1 MACGAAPPSSSDA
14 GSNATS
20 PEDLPLG
27 SHIHWGAMAPVP
39 ASEPIEAIAPLR
51 ISFVGGGTDF
61 PHWYE
66 EHGGAVLS
74 ATIDHVV
81 RVRVTERTDRVV
93 AVRSLDLDRLVAY
106 HLDEGPVYD
115 GALDLVKAAIDR
127 AGVDVGVDVEIR
139 SEAPPGSGLGGSS
152 ALVTA
157 VVAALAMLGERPL
170 AAMTLAD
177 TAYRIER
184 EDLRIAGG
192 WQDQYAAAFGGCNL
206 LVFSRSG
213 VHVEP
218 VADPGRLATLADG
231 LLLCYTG
238 HVRRNVGLIDRQI
251 ALHAEGREETL
262 LGMKRLQEMA
272 YAMRDA
278 VERADL
284 PAVGGLLHDAFVA
297 KQQMNPYIAED
308 TPIESMLAAA
318 RDAGA
323 YGGKVCGAGGGGYL
337 LVAAPSEAHPAIRAA
352 LETMGGEFAPFAF
365 VPKGVRATRRD
376 ATWAPTP

>member
-1 MACGAAPPSSSDA
+1 
-14 GSNATS
+14 
-20 PEDLPLG
+20 
-27 SHIHWGAMAPVP
+27 MAPDP
-39 ASEPIEAIAPLR
+39 IIEAVAPLR

-81 RVRVTERTDRVV
+81 RVRVTERSDRVV

-106 HLDEGPVYD
+106 HLDEGPIYD
-115 GALDLVKAAIDR
+115 GALDLVKAAIER

-157 VVAALAMLGERPL
+157 VVAALAMLGARTFT
-170 AAMTLAD
+170 ASALAD

-213 VHVEP
+213 VRVEP
-218 VADPGRLATLADG
+218 VADPERLATLAAG

-278 VERADL
+278 VQRADL

-337 LVAAPSEAHPAIRAA
+337 LVAARPDAHPAIRAA
-352 LETMGGEFAPFAF
+352 LEAMGGEFAPFSFAAT
-365 VPKGVRATRRD
+365 GVRATRGA

>member
-1 MACGAAPPSSSDA
+1 MAPDPASDA
-14 GSNATS
+14 
-20 PEDLPLG
+20 
-27 SHIHWGAMAPVP
+27 
-39 ASEPIEAIAPLR
+39 PIEAVAPLR

-66 EHGGAVLS
+66 DHGGAVLS

-81 RVRVTERTDRVV
+81 RVRITPRPDRVV
-93 AVRSLDLDRLVAY
+93 AVRSLDLDQLVAY
-106 HLDEGPVYD
+106 HLDHGPVYD
-115 GALDLVKAAIDR
+115 GALDLVKAAI
-127 AGVDVGVDVEIR
+127 AHAEVEVGVDVEIR

-157 VVAALAMLGERPL
+157 VVAALAMLGGRALGASEL
-170 AAMTLAD
+170 AR

-184 EDLRIAGG
+184 EDLGIAGG

-206 LVFSRSG
+206 LVFTRAG
-213 VHVEP
+213 VRVEP
-218 VADPGRLATLADG
+218 VDAERLGVLADG

-278 VERADL
+278 VARADL
-284 PAVGGLLHDAFVA
+284 SAVGGLLHDAFLA
-297 KQQMNPYIAED
+297 KQQMNPHIAEG
-308 TPIESMLAAA
+308 TPIEAMLANA

-337 LVAAPSEAHPAIRAA
+337 LIAAPPRAHPAVREA
-352 LETMGGEFAPFAF
+352 LTQMGGEFAPFTFTAS
-365 VPKGVRATRRD
+365 GVRATQGG
-376 ATWAPTP
+376 AMWAPTP

>member
-1 MACGAAPPSSSDA
+1 MTPAASD
-14 GSNATS
+14 
-20 PEDLPLG
+20 
-27 SHIHWGAMAPVP
+27 
-39 ASEPIEAIAPLR
+39 EPIEAVAPLR

-61 PHWYE
+61 PHWYD

-81 RVRVTERTDRVV
+81 RVRVTQRDDRVV

-106 HLDEGPVYD
+106 RLDEGPVYD

-127 AGVDVGVDVEIR
+127 AGVAVGVDVEIR

-157 VVAALAMLGERPL
+157 VVAALSMLASRPL
-170 AAMTLAD
+170 AASALAD

-206 LVFSRSG
+206 LVFSRAG
-213 VHVEP
+213 VRVEP
-218 VADPGRLATLADG
+218 VADAERLASLAHG

-238 HVRRNVGLIDRQI
+238 QVRRNVGLIDRQI

-284 PAVGGLLHDAFVA
+284 PAVGALLHDAFLA
-297 KQQMNPYIAED
+297 KQQMNPYIAEN
-308 TPIESMLAAA
+308 TPIAPMLSAA

-337 LVAAPSEAHPAIRAA
+337 LVAAAPEAQPAVRAA
-352 LETMGGEFAPFAF
+352 LEAMGGEFAPFAF
-365 VPKGVRATRRD
+365 APAGVRATRGA
-376 ATWAPTP
+376 ATWAPTT

>member
-1 MACGAAPPSSSDA
+1 MASA
-14 GSNATS
+14 
-20 PEDLPLG
+20 
-27 SHIHWGAMAPVP
+27 
-39 ASEPIEAIAPLR
+39 ASEQQADGQIEAVAPLR
-51 ISFVGGGTDF
+51 VSFVGGGTDF
-61 PHWYE
+61 PHWYG

-81 RVRVTERTDRVV
+81 RVRVTERPDRVV

-106 HLDEGPVYD
+106 HLDDGPVYD
-115 GALDLVKAAIDR
+115 GALDLVKAAIER
-127 AGVDVGVDVEIR
+127 AGVEVGVDVEIR

-157 VVAALAMLGERPL
+157 VVAALALLGGRGL
-170 AAMTLAD
+170 TAHALAD

-213 VHVEP
+213 VRVQP
-218 VADPGRLATLADG
+218 VADADRLAALAQG

-251 ALHAEGREETL
+251 ALHAEGREETI

-278 VERADL
+278 VERVDL
-284 PAVGGLLHDAFVA
+284 SAVGSLLHDAFVA

-337 LVAAPSEAHPAIRAA
+337 LVAAIPEVQPKVRSA
-352 LETMGGEFAPFAF
+352 LEAMGAEFAPFAF
-365 VPKGVRATRRD
+365 APSGVRATRGEVI
-376 ATWAPTP
+376 WTPAS

>member
-1 MACGAAPPSSSDA
+1 MAVVPSSD
-14 GSNATS
+14 
-20 PEDLPLG
+20 
-27 SHIHWGAMAPVP
+27 
-39 ASEPIEAIAPLR
+39 PIEAIAPLR

-157 VVAALAMLGERPL
+157 LVAALAMLGERSL

-213 VHVEP
+213 VRVEP
-218 VADPGRLATLADG
+218 VADPDRLATLAEG

-323 YGGKVCGAGGGGYL
+323 FGGKVCGAGGGGYL
-337 LVAAPSEAHPAIRAA
+337 LVAAAPEAHPTVRTA
-352 LETMGGEFAPFAF
+352 LEAMGGELAPFAF
-365 VPKGVRATRRD
+365 VPKGVCATRGD
-376 ATWAPTP
+376 ATWAPAP